1 MKRVDV
7 GICIGTTNITLT
19 PFGEGLRGS
28 ASLPTPRLL
37 TDESYSYC
45 QDPWA
50 IEAAVDTL
58 LKLVEGE
65 IASITVTGQV
75 HGILYYDKEGRAL
88 SPLYT
93 WLDQRGLEEV
103 EGITTQ
109 QLLYNESGC
118 HLPAGYGFLT
128 HYANRRMGKV
138 PAGAV
143 GFCGILE
150 YITGRLIGH
159 PLKATDSSTLATYG
173 GWDVISEK
181 YNPHLLDV
189 VFGVSSPQFLTPAA
203 PFSIAGYTKEG
214 AAVAYP
220 VGDNQAGFLGMVGNW
235 REAALVN
242 VGTSGQISFFSEGE
256 EGHPSLELRPFFN
269 EGYLHVGATLTA
281 GKSYETLQKFVK
293 EVLTLGGVDK
303 SDKEIYRILE
313 EAASNIDESPLI
325 VDPRLTGSRLE
336 ALARGKVE
344 NITLDNLTLGN
355 LVIATVDGIIKELL
369 DFTFFEVE
377 KIVATGSAFIKND
390 LFTASLIKQSG
401 KEVTVA
407 HLDDGAGFGAALIG
421 ALATQKL
428 SLKDLKEIIDQAIIA
443 D

>member
-19 PFGEGLRGS
+19 PLGEALGGS
-28 ASLPTPRLL
+28 ASLPNPRLL
-37 TDESYSYC
+37 TGESYSYC

-50 IEAAVDTL
+50 IEAAVETL
-58 LKLVEGE
+58 LRGVAGK

-103 EGITTQ
+103 EGLTTQ

-159 PLKATDSSTLATYG
+159 PLKESDASTLATYG
-173 GWDVISEK
+173 GWDVVSEK
-181 YNPHLLDV
+181 YNRHLLEV
-189 VFGVSSPQFLTPAA
+189 VLEGSSPQFLTPAK
-203 PFSIAGYTKEG
+203 PFSVAGYTKEG
-214 AAVAYP
+214 VAVAYP
-220 VGDNQAGFLGMVGNW
+220 VGDNQAGFLGMVGDW

-242 VGTSGQISFFSEGE
+242 VGTSGQISFFSEGK

-269 EGYLHVGATLTA
+269 QGYLHVGATLTA
-281 GKSYETLQKFVK
+281 GKTYETLQKFVK
-293 EVLTLGGVDK
+293 EILTLGGGAK
-303 SDKEIYRILE
+303 SDAEVYQILE
-313 EAASNIDESPLI
+313 EAATEISESPLK
-325 VDPRLTGSRLE
+325 VDPRLTGSRQE

-369 DFTFFEVE
+369 DYTFFEVE
-377 KIVATGSAFIKND
+377 KIVATGSAFIKNK
-390 LFTASLIKQSG
+390 LFSASLIKQSG
-401 KEVTVA
+401 KGVSVA
-407 HLDDGAGFGAALIG
+407 RLDDGAGFGAALIG
-421 ALATQKL
+421 ALATQEL
-428 SLKDLKEIIDQAIIA
+428 TLEDLKGLIDEVIGG
-443 D
+443 

>member
-19 PFGEGLRGS
+19 PFGEGQKGS
-28 ASLPTPRLL
+28 ASLPNPRLL
-37 TDESYSYC
+37 TDEPYSYC

-58 LKLVEGE
+58 LKSVKGE
-65 IASITVTGQV
+65 VASITVTGQV
-75 HGILYYDKEGRAL
+75 HGIVYYDREGQAL

-150 YITGRLIGH
+150 YVTGRLIGH
-159 PLKATDSSTLATYG
+159 PLEATDSSTLATYG
-173 GWDVISEK
+173 GWDVIAEK
-181 YNPHLLDV
+181 YNPHLLEV
-189 VFGVSSPQFLTPAA
+189 VFGVSSPQFLTPSE
-203 PFSIAGYTKEG
+203 PFSIAGYTTEG
-214 AAVAYP
+214 VAVAYP

-242 VGTSGQISFFSEGE
+242 VGTSGQISFFSEGA

-269 EGYLHVGATLTA
+269 AGYLHVGATLTA

-293 EVLTLGGVDK
+293 EILTLGGVDK
-303 SDKEIYRILE
+303 SDKEVYQILE
-313 EAASNIDESPLI
+313 KAASEITDSSLV

-336 ALARGKVE
+336 AHARGKVE
-344 NITLDNLTLGN
+344 NIRLDNLTLGN

-369 DFTFFEVE
+369 HFSFFEVE
-377 KIVATGSAFIKND
+377 KIVATGSAFIKNE
-390 LFTASLIKQSG
+390 LFSASLIKQSG
-401 KEVTVA
+401 REVTVA
-407 HLDDGAGFGAALIG
+407 RLDDGAGFGAALIG

-428 SLKDLKEIIDQAIIA
+428 SFKDLKEVIDKALGG
-443 D
+443 